1 MAVQWKAYFMI
12 ASHCF
17 STSKNSFLIS
27 QRHSRIT
34 TTTTTRLPG
43 CSDGISR
50 LGGSGAD
57 GCRPGVWV
65 GKVDWNQRA
74 AVEQDEERLLH
85 FLVRDGPVGAADK
98 GCSVSCAAGLQ
109 HGPQSPSLTACL
121 DFFSLHL
128 GILHERMEK
137 GARRGRGTRVGRGK
151 EQSARAE

>member
-85 FLVRDGPVGAADK
+85 ILVRDGPVGPANTR
-98 GCSVSCAAGLQ
+98 CSVSCAAGLQ
-109 HGPQSPSLTACL
+109 HGPQSPSLTVCL
-121 DFFSLHL
+121 DFFHS
-128 GILHERMEK
+128 ILAYSMREWKRGQEEEE
-137 GARRGRGTRVGRGK
+137 GRG
-151 EQSARAE
+151 